1 VSDLQQ
7 RLQRAVGDAYRVERE
22 LGGGGMSRV
31 FLATEMALGRAVV
44 IKLLAPELTSELL
57 AARFRREFQV
67 TAVLGQ
73 HPHVLPVLSTGTQD
87 GLLYYIT
94 PYIEGES
101 LRHRLRRDGK
111 LPVDDAVRLLIE
123 LGSALAFAHDK
134 GIVHRDLKP
143 ENVLLADGHAILA
156 DFGISAMLA
165 RPNTPAPQEGGEAR
179 LTELGMAV
187 GTPGYMSPEQAA
199 GDAVIDGRADIY
211 ALAVIGFEMLTGAP
225 PFVGATPLAV
235 MQAHLD
241 QEPAAVSARRP
252 DVPRAV
258 SDAIARA
265 LRKSPAD
272 RFQTAGDFC
281 DALGAALSGGRSA
294 VTAGPRRWGV
304 AAVAAAAIVAVAG
317 YAALQRGEGGATNPN
332 LVAVAPFE
340 ALGPDL
346 AIWREGLVDLLAGN
360 LDGAGPL
367 RAVPPTLVLR
377 RSPARIDASAAR
389 LLAER
394 TGAGITVHG
403 SLIASGPDSVR
414 VTATIHEVTSGRS
427 VDVQLKDATARM
439 DRLADSLSVAI
450 LRELGRTR
458 AIGAT
463 RLASLGS
470 SSLPALKAYL
480 QGEQAFRRSDWD
492 SAAVHYERAVALD
505 STFAPALRHLS
516 NALSWRLTPS
526 LELSA
531 DGYRYALRAGA
542 LNRGLTPRESVLV
555 AADSLFAALQVKP
568 PGAGGGATTGL
579 VRRLTTLLEDGVRRF
594 PDDAEM
600 WFKHGD
606 VHYHF
611 TRFVFPSRS
620 SMRTARQA
628 FERAITLD
636 SAFAPAYIHHME
648 LAAHHQDVAALRR
661 SASAYLAL
669 GSHDVHAR
677 SITLV
682 QSLLDTRTRREMRG
696 DSVIAAATP
705 EVLQAAFGTVVPL
718 MDSAETQVLMSR
730 TLFEA
735 SRDGKAPAPMS
746 RDARRGYALSLLMRG
761 HLSQAMASA
770 DSDQA
775 LPLLDAAL
783 LRAPNADSA
792 SRVIDRW
799 FDDPS
804 KAPRIAIGAIYWSLT
819 GDSARLTRALDMAAS
834 GKLPALSATLVP
846 GLRAVARGD
855 TAAAIAALTLADSAC
870 AGWCWQ
876 ARLPLSRLLSARQ
889 RDREAAAVLEQ
900 DFLAW
905 PTLRVLWMLERGR
918 VNERLGDRPKAI
930 DAYLYVANAWRAAD
944 PPFQPYVAEAKRGI
958 ERLRSDPTRS

>member
-1 VSDLQQ
+1 
-7 RLQRAVGDAYRVERE
+7 
-22 LGGGGMSRV
+22 MSRV
-31 FLATEMALGRAVV
+31 YLATESALGRSVV

-87 GLLYYIT
+87 GLLYYVT

-101 LRHRLRRDGK
+101 LRHRLRREGR

-123 LGSALAFAHDK
+123 LGSALAFAHEK

-156 DFGISAMLA
+156 DFGISAVFA
-165 RPNTPAPQEGGEAR
+165 RPDTPPSPGAADASDLR

-199 GDAVIDGRADIY
+199 GDAEIDGRADIY

-225 PFVGATPLAV
+225 PFTGPTPLSV
-235 MQAHLD
+235 MQAHLS
-241 QEPAAVSARRP
+241 EAPAAVTARRP

-265 LRKSPAD
+265 LQKRPAD
-272 RFQTAGDFC
+272 RYQKAGDFC
-281 DALGAALSGGRSA
+281 DALGAALSGGRA
-294 VTAGPRRWGV
+294 ATALRPRRRGVVAV
-304 AAVAAAAIVAVAG
+304 AAVAALAVAG
-317 YAALQRGEGGATNPN
+317 YALLQRGERTTSNPN

-367 RAVPPTLVLR
+367 RTVPPSLVLR
-377 RSPARIDASAAR
+377 RAPERIDASGAR
-389 LLAER
+389 LLADR

-414 VTATIHEVTSGRS
+414 VTATIHELSSGRT
-427 VDVQLKDATARM
+427 VDVQLRDATARM

-531 DGYRYALRAGA
+531 DGYRFALRAGT
-542 LNRGLTPRESVLV
+542 LNRGLTPRESLLV
-555 AADSLFAALQVKP
+555 AADSIFAALQLKP
-568 PGAGGGATTGL
+568 PSDGAGGALGL

-611 TRFVFPSRS
+611 TRFAFPSRS

-628 FERAITLD
+628 FERAIALD

-669 GSHDVHAR
+669 GAHDVHAR

-682 QSLLDTRTRREMRG
+682 QSLLDTRGRQAVDG
-696 DSVIAAATP
+696 DSVMATASP

-735 SRDGKAPAPMS
+735 ARDGRAPSPMS
-746 RDARRGYALSLLMRG
+746 RDARRGYALSLLTRG
-761 HLSQAMASA
+761 HLSQALAGA
-770 DSDQA
+770 DSDLA

-792 SRVIDRW
+792 SRLIDRW
-799 FDDPS
+799 FDDPA
-804 KAPRIAIGAIYWSLT
+804 KASRVAVGAVYWSLT
-819 GDSARLTRALDMAAS
+819 GDSARLARALSMAAS
-834 GKLPALSATLVP
+834 GKLPSLPAPLIP
-846 GLRAVARGD
+846 GLRAIASGD
-855 TAAAIAALTLADSAC
+855 TAAAIAALTLSDSAC

-876 ARLPLSRLLSARQ
+876 ARLPLSRLLAARQ
-889 RDREAAAVLEQ
+889 RDREAATLLEQ

-944 PPFQPYVAEAKRGI
+944 PPFLPYVAEARRGI
-958 ERLRSDPTRS
+958 ERLRSDPARS

>member
-1 VSDLQQ
+1 MSDLQQ
-7 RLQRAVGDAYRVERE
+7 RLQRAVGDAYRIERE

-31 FLATEMALGRAVV
+31 FLASETALGRSVV
-44 IKLLAPELTSELL
+44 IKLLAPELTSEVL

-73 HPHVLPVLSTGTQD
+73 HPHVLPVLSTGTND
-87 GLLYYIT
+87 GLLYYVT

-101 LRHRLRRDGK
+101 LRHRLRREGR

-123 LGSALAFAHDK
+123 LGRALAFAHEK

-156 DFGISAMLA
+156 DFGISAVLA
-165 RPNTPAPQEGGEAR
+165 RPDTPPPGDGDGVR

-199 GDAVIDGRADIY
+199 GDTAIDGRSDLY

-225 PFVGATPLAV
+225 PFTGPSPLAV
-235 MQAHLD
+235 MQAHLS
-241 QEPAAVSARRP
+241 ETPAAVATRRP

-258 SDAIARA
+258 SEAIARA
-265 LRKSPAD
+265 LQKRPAD
-272 RFQTAGDFC
+272 RYQTATDFC
-281 DALGAALSGGRSA
+281 DALGAALSGGRPA
-294 VTAGPRRWGV
+294 RAAAPRRWGV
-304 AAVAAAAIVAVAG
+304 AALAAALLAVAG
-317 YAALQRGEGGATNPN
+317 YTVLQRGEPTTSHPD

-340 ALGPDL
+340 ALGADL
-346 AIWREGLVDLLAGN
+346 GIWREGLVDLLAGN

-367 RAVPPTLVLR
+367 RVVPPSLVLR
-377 RSPARIDASAAR
+377 RAPDRIDARGAR
-389 LLAER
+389 LLADR
-394 TGAGITVHG
+394 TGAGITVRG
-403 SLIASGPDSVR
+403 SLVASGPDSVR
-414 VTATIHEVTSGRS
+414 VTATIHEVATGRS
-427 VDVQLKDATARM
+427 VDVQLRDATARM

-526 LELSA
+526 LELST

-555 AADSLFAALQVKP
+555 AADSLFAALQLTP
-568 PGAGGGATTGL
+568 PGAGTAAAIGR
-579 VRRLTTLLEDGVRRF
+579 VRRLTALLEEGVRRF

-611 TRFVFPSRS
+611 TRFAFPSRS
-620 SMRTARQA
+620 TMRTARQA
-628 FERAITLD
+628 FERAIALD

-661 SASAYLAL
+661 SAAAYLAL

-677 SITLV
+677 SIALV
-682 QSLLDTRTRREMRG
+682 QSLLDARGRRGVAG
-696 DSVIAAATP
+696 DSVMAAATP
-705 EVLQAAFGTVVPL
+705 EVLQSAFGTVMPL

-735 SRDGKAPAPMS
+735 SRAGRAPAPMS
-746 RDARRGYALSLLMRG
+746 RAARRGYAISLLTRG
-761 HLSQAMASA
+761 HLSQALASA

-792 SRVIDRW
+792 RRLVDRW
-799 FDDPS
+799 FDDPGAGS
-804 KAPRIAIGAIYWSLT
+804 RIAAGAVYWSLT
-819 GDSARLTRALDMAAS
+819 ADSARLARALAMAAS
-834 GKLPALSATLVP
+834 GKLPALPRALLP
-846 GLRAVARGD
+846 GLRALAAGD
-855 TAAAIAALTLADSAC
+855 TTAAITALAIPDSAC
-870 AGWCWQ
+870 VGWCWQ
-876 ARLPLSRLLSARQ
+876 ARLPLARLLSARQ
-889 RDREAAAVLEQ
+889 RDREAAALLEQ

-918 VNERLGDRPKAI
+918 VNERLGNHPTAL

-944 PPFQPYVAEAKRGI
+944 APFQPYVAEARRGI
-958 ERLRSDPTRS
+958 ERLRSDPAPG